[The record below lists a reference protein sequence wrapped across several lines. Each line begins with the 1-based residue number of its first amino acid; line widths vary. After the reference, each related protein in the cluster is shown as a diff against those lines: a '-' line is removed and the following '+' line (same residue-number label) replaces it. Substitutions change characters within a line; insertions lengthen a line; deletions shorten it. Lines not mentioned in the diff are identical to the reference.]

1 MGRKKRNNS
10 GFAAPDEGTGIQQ
23 PKRAKNGSDIDG
35 SSEAGEVF
43 LVKKYRAERHYASM
57 DAFVRYTKAHR
68 MLDASYVRWNTG
80 VTEEKPFVFSTRVG
94 GTDLGWGRG
103 KTREAAMDCAVRA
116 AFALVN
122 AHGYKNFPL
131 DDDCLLQPPTDVFP
145 PLLQSAPPPPPPPP
159 LPPLPPGMTLTL
171 PLPPLPPLPPSG
183 MVGHLL
189 PPPPPPPPHPQLGL
203 LLPPPPPPIPATD
216 MIPQPLLPQAVPVA
230 SSLLS
235 NYHSHYPPLPGSTA
249 VATTTLD
256 GSAMT
261 AVVTPPVVSLTF
273 NNSNGNSSKPATK
286 TVLKGGLTLVYDP
299 LSEGP
304 GEISMEERRSILPRY
319 QKMLIRARASASVA
333 TVKAA

>member
-10 GFAAPDEGTGIQQ
+10 GFTALDEQGT
-23 PKRAKNGSDIDG
+23 KRTKNGGSDMMDG
-35 SSEAGEVF
+35 PSEAGEVF

-131 DDDCLLQPPTDVFP
+131 DDDCLLQPPTDPFP
-145 PLLQSAPPPPPPPP
+145 SLHQSVPPPPPPPP
-159 LPPLPPGMTLTL
+159 PGGMI
-171 PLPPLPPLPPSG
+171 LPPLPPLPPSG
-183 MVGHLL
+183 MAGHLL
-189 PPPPPPPPHPQLGL
+189 PPPPPPPQLGL
-203 LLPPPPPPIPATD
+203 LLPPPPPPPIPATD
-216 MIPQPLLPQAVPVA
+216 IIPQPVLPQAAPVA

-235 NYHSHYPPLPGSTA
+235 NYHSHYPRPGASASGETTA
-249 VATTTLD
+249 MSSLTMTT
-256 GSAMT
+256 A
-261 AVVTPPVVSLTF
+261 VTPPVVSLTF
-273 NNSNGNSSKPATK
+273 NNNNSANKPTK

-304 GEISMEERRSILPRY
+304 DEISMEERRSILPRY
-319 QKMLIRARASASVA
+319 QKMLIRARASASNNHNNH
-333 TVKAA
+333 KAP